1 MQSLF
6 ASLTDCLTLINYDD
20 WLTFDSRLAEL
31 VSSGRAVSVP
41 RTAVLHMP
49 DEEWYAD
56 RPVAKFMFT
65 SDLTTKSCPS
75 GRRCRCHILTTP
87 HRFGASDRLLGHF
100 GRLTPTATEEDDVG
114 NPMP

>member
-56 RPVAKFMFT
+56 PASGEVYVYVRPDDKVLPKWEAVPLPYPYN
-65 SDLTTKSCPS
+65 S
-75 GRRCRCHILTTP
+75 
-87 HRFGASDRLLGHF
+87 ASIRG
-100 GRLTPTATEEDDVG
+100 E
-114 NPMP
+114 